1 MNLIQGKFYK
11 ISSVAFSYDKDPETE
26 WDGTS
31 EHNQYFLFLE
41 TINVPK
47 DPPNCDEITLKF
59 LYKSRIVYFHYMRDL
74 INEHNFKEMYEK

>member
-11 ISSVAFSYDKDPETE
+11 VRPSVTFSYDKDPETE
-26 WDGTS
+26 WDVTS

-47 DPPNCDEITLKF
+47 DNEITLKF
-59 LYKSRIVYFHYMRDL
+59 FYKGRIVYFHYMRDL
-74 INEHNFKEMYEK
+74 IKEHNFKDYET